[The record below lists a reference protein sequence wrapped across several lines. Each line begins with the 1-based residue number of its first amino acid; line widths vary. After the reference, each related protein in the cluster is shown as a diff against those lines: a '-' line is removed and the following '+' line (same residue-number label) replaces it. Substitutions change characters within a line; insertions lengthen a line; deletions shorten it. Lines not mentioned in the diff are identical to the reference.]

1 MNMQAIMK
9 QAQTLQKEM
18 MKTKE
23 EIDNTEF
30 VGNNSFV
37 TVVTNGKKEI
47 KKIKIETEKLEKEDI
62 EILEDMI
69 MVAVNNAFKSVD
81 KLTEEKMGKYAN
93 IPGLF

>member
-37 TVVTNGKKEI
+37 TVVINGKKEI